1 MDLAIIVA
9 IDFVYAIATLAL
21 ISLGLAIVF
30 GMMRI
35 INLAHGEFMVMGSYS
50 ASVAV
55 HHGVNIWIAILI
67 VPPIAVGIIGAIIE
81 RVIVRQLYGRM
92 VETMLATWGLSLFVV
107 GILTMIFG
115 DITEGVPTP
124 LPGITIGG
132 YQTSGYSLF
141 VIALSVATMGGVYV
155 ILRSSRLGLLARG
168 TMQNA
173 DMAAALGT
181 DTSRIYAV
189 TFAFGAALAGLA
201 GGVLAPVSGVFP
213 TIGGSYIG
221 RAFITVIG
229 GGAAP
234 LVGTATA
241 ATLFGVINQI
251 ATFLSNPVYGE
262 VALLLAAIVL
272 IRALPQGITGRYF
285 REKLVMKLVIT
296 GLRSNWRLVAV
307 GVMGVVLLIALPL
320 LLDTYTLL
328 QITLYAIF
336 GILAL
341 SLAFI
346 WGYGGIL
353 CFGHSAFF
361 GLGAYAYAVAV
372 INIGESTAPA
382 LIAIALPAALAA
394 ALGYFMFYARISDV
408 YVGVITLTVTLI
420 FYNVI
425 NSTAGPNI
433 ISATRSLAVSTV
445 CQMCRR

>member
-9 IDFVYAIATLAL
+9 IDFVYAVATLAL

-55 HHGVNIWIAILI
+55 HHHVNIWIAILV
-67 VPPIAVGIIGAIIE
+67 VPPIAVGIIGAVIE
-81 RVIVRQLYGRM
+81 RLIVRRLYGRM

-107 GILTMIFG
+107 GILTTIFG

-124 LPGITIGG
+124 LSGITIGA

-141 VIALSVATMGGVYV
+141 VIALSVATMGAVYV

-173 DMAAALGT
+173 EMAAALGT

-189 TFAFGAALAGLA
+189 TFAFGAALAGFA

-213 TIGGSYIG
+213 TLGGSYIG

-234 LVGTATA
+234 LVGTASA
-241 ATLFGVINQI
+241 ATLFGIINQV
-251 ATFLSNPVYGE
+251 ATFLANPVYGE

-272 IRALPQGITGRYF
+272 IRALPQGITGRF
-285 REKLVMKLVIT
+285 
-296 GLRSNWRLVAV
+296 LR
-307 GVMGVVLLIALPL
+307 G
-320 LLDTYTLL
+320 
-328 QITLYAIF
+328 
-336 GILAL
+336 
-341 SLAFI
+341 SL
-346 WGYGGIL
+346 
-353 CFGHSAFF
+353 
-361 GLGAYAYAVAV
+361 
-372 INIGESTAPA
+372 
-382 LIAIALPAALAA
+382 
-394 ALGYFMFYARISDV
+394 
-408 YVGVITLTVTLI
+408 
-420 FYNVI
+420 
-425 NSTAGPNI
+425 
-433 ISATRSLAVSTV
+433 
-445 CQMCRR
+445 